1 MDSNSDQSPGM
12 LPAMSWLIADIGGTN
27 TRCALASA
35 GEAPHAIET
44 FRNREFPG
52 LDRLLATYLGALP
65 PQQRPDQAVIA
76 VAAPIRGD
84 EIRMVNINWTFS
96 VSALA
101 RTLSLKRVI
110 PLNDFAAQAYALPV
124 LTPAD
129 LRQVGGGK
137 AVDRAPK
144 VVVGPGTGLG
154 TAGLVCVNDQWHA
167 ITGEGGHVT
176 MAPSNE
182 REAHIIAL
190 GRERFGHCSAERLIS
205 GAGLAF
211 VYEALGGGQS
221 SHRALDGKEIG
232 ARINA
237 GDALA
242 MEALDVFFELLG
254 TVASNLALTFA
265 AFGGVYIGGGITPRY
280 VEQFAASGF
289 RRRFEDKGRYRAFL
303 ADIPTWV
310 ITADEPALRG
320 LAAFAEGC
328 VAAEVRTS

>member
-1 MDSNSDQSPGM
+1 MG
-12 LPAMSWLIADIGGTN
+12 WLVADIGGTN
-27 TRCALASA
+27 TRCAIASP
-35 GEAPHAIET
+35 GGTVDNIET
-44 FRNREFPG
+44 FRNRDFPG
-52 LDRLLATYLGALP
+52 LDRLLASYLGTQLP
-65 PQQRPDQAVIA
+65 RDRPEEAVIA

-124 LTPAD
+124 LGARD
-129 LRQVGGGK
+129 LRQVGGGQ
-137 AVDRAPK
+137 AVDGAPK

-154 TAGLVCVNDQWHA
+154 TAGLVWLAGRWHA

-182 REAHIIAL
+182 REARIVAL

-211 VYEALGGGQS
+211 LYSALNAGA
-221 SHRALDGKEIG
+221 ALAPDEVG
-232 ARINA
+232 ARIA
-237 GDALA
+237 TGEPAAL
-242 MEALDVFFELLG
+242 EALDVFFQLLG
-254 TVASNLALTFA
+254 TVASNLAVTFA
-265 AFGGVYIGGGITPRY
+265 SFGGVYIGGGITPRY
-280 VEQFAASGF
+280 VEQFQASGF
-289 RRRFEDKGRYRAFL
+289 RTRFEDKGRYRPFL

-310 ITADEPALRG
+310 ITADHPALRG
-320 LAAFAEGC
+320 LAAYAE
-328 VAAEVRTS
+328 ANA

>member
-1 MDSNSDQSPGM
+1 MG
-12 LPAMSWLIADIGGTN
+12 WLVADIGGTN
-27 TRCALASA
+27 TRCAIAKPGGA
-35 GEAPHAIET
+35 VENIEA

-52 LDRLLATYLGALP
+52 LDRLLAAYLGALP
-65 PQQRPDQAVIA
+65 PRERPEEAVIA
-76 VAAPIRGD
+76 IAAPIRGD

-124 LTPAD
+124 LGSHD
-129 LRQVGGGK
+129 LCQVGGGQ
-137 AVDRAPK
+137 AVDRAPR

-154 TAGLVCVNDQWHA
+154 TAGLVRVAGRWHA

-176 MAPSNE
+176 MAPSDE
-182 REAHIIAL
+182 REARIVAL

-211 VYEALGGGQS
+211 LYGAL
-221 SHRALDGKEIG
+221 
-232 ARINA
+232 NA
-237 GDALA
+237 GIVLTPAEVGTRIEAGETAAL
-242 MEALDVFFELLG
+242 EALDVFFQLLG

-280 VEQFAASGF
+280 VEQFQASGF
-289 RRRFEDKGRYRAFL
+289 RTRFEDKGRYRPFL

-310 ITADEPALRG
+310 ITADQPALRG
-320 LAAFAEGC
+320 LAAYAE
-328 VAAEVRTS
+328 ANA